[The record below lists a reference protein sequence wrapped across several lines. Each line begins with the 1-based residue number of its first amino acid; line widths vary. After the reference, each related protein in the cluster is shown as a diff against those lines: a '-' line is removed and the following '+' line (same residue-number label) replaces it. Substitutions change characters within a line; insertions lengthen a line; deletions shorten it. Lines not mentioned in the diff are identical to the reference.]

1 MSETGQAVKANQ
13 SAANFDLESYMRS
26 RTAAVDKALDGYLK
40 SYPEHA
46 GTIWRAM
53 HYGLFPGGK
62 RIRPIL
68 VLAAGEIFAGRRKAL
83 LPFACAVEMIHGYSL
98 IHDDLPAL
106 DNDDLRRGEPTNHK
120 VFGEGIA
127 LLAGDGL
134 LTEAFH
140 AMSAPEVLKYLSGEL
155 VLKLIHELSHAV
167 GIAGLVGGQAFDLE
181 AERRDVDIGVVEYI
195 HVRKTGALIRASLR
209 LGAQVA
215 GAKPAELKRISR
227 FGDYLGLAFQIADD
241 ILDILD
247 ETVPGVHAESGRS
260 EWNKATF
267 PSVIGIAAA
276 QQRLTEL
283 RERCLREL
291 EPFGAS
297 AEALRA
303 ITRQVAARALNM
315 NGELPTKEMQS

>member
-1 MSETGQAVKANQ
+1 MSETNLAAKANH
-13 SAANFDLESYMRS
+13 STANFDLESYLRS
-26 RTAAVDKALDGYLK
+26 RTVAVDRALDGYLRR
-40 SYPEHA
+40 YAEQT
-46 GTIWRAM
+46 GTIWKAM

-68 VLAAGEIFAGRRKAL
+68 VLAAGEIFEGRRKAL

-140 AMSAPEVLKYLSGEL
+140 VMSAPEVLKSVPAEL
-155 VLKLIHELSHAV
+155 VLKLIQELSYAV

-181 AERRDVDIGVVEYI
+181 AERREVDIGVVEYI

-215 GAKPAELKRISR
+215 GAKATELKRISR
-227 FGDYLGLAFQIADD
+227 YGDYLGLAFQIADD
-241 ILDILD
+241 IIDILA
-247 ETVPGVHAESGRS
+247 EPAPGERAESGHS

-276 QQRLTEL
+276 QKRLAEL
-283 RERCLREL
+283 QQHCLREL
-291 EPFGAS
+291 APFGAS
-297 AEALRA
+297 AEPLRA

-315 NGELPTKEMQS
+315 NGQLLDKEMQS